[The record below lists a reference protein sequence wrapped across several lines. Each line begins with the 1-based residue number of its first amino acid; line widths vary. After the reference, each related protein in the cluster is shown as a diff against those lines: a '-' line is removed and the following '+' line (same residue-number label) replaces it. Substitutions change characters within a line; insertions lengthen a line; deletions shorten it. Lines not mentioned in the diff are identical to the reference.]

1 MQTIS
6 LEIMEWMAKAFTK
19 IQKFLCSNRSFHLL
33 RLMSG
38 QQMVLEQM

>member
-6 LEIMEWMAKAFTK
+6 LEIMQWMAKVISK

-33 RLMSG
+33 RQMSG
-38 QQMVLEQM
+38 QQMVV